1 MMIGLDTIECPFT
14 IYGSV
19 ELSAVIKVWYSCLG
33 NQAAD
38 NLTEP

>member
-19 ELSAVIKVWYSCLG
+19 ELSAVIKVWYPVWETKS
-33 NQAAD
+33 AD